1 LACLGPTASRRTRQ
15 AGDHAVRMARFALAA
30 LRAAA
35 ATLVDP
41 ADPGRGAVR
50 LRVGLHSGPCSAGVV
65 GRSRPK
71 YTLFGDTINVAAR
84 MEQGGLPGRAQCT
97 VATASMVRAQD
108 PEGRVGLEPRGAPVE
123 VKGKGTMD
131 TFWIVEG
138 CGCEGGEG
146 GRGET
151 SVRSALPAG
160 GGGAARVAA
169 AGDGDA

>member
-1 LACLGPTASRRTRQ
+1 
-15 AGDHAVRMARFALAA
+15 MARFALAA

-35 ATLVDP
+35 ATPVDP

-97 VATASMVRAQD
+97 AATAALVRAQD
-108 PEGRVGLEPRGAPVE
+108 PAGRVGLEPRGAPVE
-123 VKGKGTMD
+123 VKGKGAME

-138 CGCEGGEG
+138 CAGQ
-146 GRGET
+146 T
-151 SVRSALPAG
+151 AALPAAVAGAGAASGAEVSAG
-160 GGGAARVAA
+160 GGE
-169 AGDGDA
+169 

>member
-1 LACLGPTASRRTRQ
+1 
-15 AGDHAVRMARFALAA
+15 MARFALAA

-35 ATLVDP
+35 ETPVDP

-97 VATASMVRAQD
+97 AATAALVRAHD
-108 PEGRVGLEPRGAPVE
+108 PAGRVGLEPRGAPVE
-123 VKGKGTMD
+123 VKGKGTME

-138 CGCEGGEG
+138 CAGLVADSSTAVPGG
-146 GRGET
+146 
-151 SVRSALPAG
+151 LPAAIGAGVATG
-160 GGGAARVAA
+160 G
-169 AGDGDA
+169 DE